1 MNYLRNFL
9 HFHLICFESISLQ
22 TIRFKF
28 RRKQNIVVHD
38 FLLGLFFVLNN
49 YFEMNRN
56 WWILVIEIVFK

>member
-1 MNYLRNFL
+1 MDKVASR
-9 HFHLICFESISLQ
+9 
-22 TIRFKF
+22 IRLLLSYGFKF
-28 RRKQNIVVHD
+28 RRKQNIVVHN